1 MELSIQQADLALAA
15 GRALGSVAVRNP
27 LPLLSCV
34 LVEAESGGV
43 RVTGTDL
50 DVTTSVFVPCQVKT
64 PGKAAVSA
72 RHFNDVVRKLPKG
85 ELKLSIKSN
94 QCEVAYGG
102 GKGWSRFPTQPAGE
116 FPRIPELKAETRLQ
130 IEGDALSR
138 LAGRT
143 SYAASTEDARPQLNG
158 VLIESRKDQLALIA
172 TDGHRLARAV
182 RKGSFAALDDKGLII
197 PARALSAVSRT
208 AEEATSAV
216 EIEVAGGRNQ
226 AGFSTRVGEYRVQ
239 ILTRLLEGDYPN
251 YQQVVPKDNPK
262 EMQAKR
268 DDLIEAV
275 DIVASHADNV
285 TRQVRFAL
293 RRGRL
298 GVSSTTPELGA
309 GEQQLDADYQGD
321 DMEIGYNA
329 SYLLDI
335 LRSIPTERVVFRL
348 KTALSAG
355 LIEPVGAMP
364 LAEESMLCL
373 IMPLR
378 LPDAVG

>member
-1 MELSIQQADLALAA
+1 MELSIQQADLAFAA

-172 TDGHRLARAV
+172 TDGHRLARAP
-182 RKGSFAALDDKGLII
+182 G
-197 PARALSAVSRT
+197 
-208 AEEATSAV
+208 
-216 EIEVAGGRNQ
+216 
-226 AGFSTRVGEYRVQ
+226 
-239 ILTRLLEGDYPN
+239 
-251 YQQVVPKDNPK
+251 
-262 EMQAKR
+262 
-268 DDLIEAV
+268 
-275 DIVASHADNV
+275 
-285 TRQVRFAL
+285 
-293 RRGRL
+293 
-298 GVSSTTPELGA
+298 
-309 GEQQLDADYQGD
+309 
-321 DMEIGYNA
+321 
-329 SYLLDI
+329 
-335 LRSIPTERVVFRL
+335 
-348 KTALSAG
+348 
-355 LIEPVGAMP
+355 
-364 LAEESMLCL
+364 
-373 IMPLR
+373 
-378 LPDAVG
+378 